1 MFQSLGGCS
10 MYIVDKI
17 ESNEDVLYNSYSSTV
32 FINNIINDN
41 LDRFENI
48 KSEFF
53 TNIVHELRTP
63 VNIILAA
70 IQLLNMDINDEINLS
85 KLKKKDYCDS
95 IKQNSFRLI
104 KMINDILDL
113 SKIENGCYNL
123 NCHNYNIISIVEDV
137 VSSVANYIEDQS
149 ICLIFDTNVE
159 EKIIACDP
167 EKIERIMLNLISN
180 SIKFTKPGGVIK
192 VIIKDRKDSVL
203 IIVKDTGC
211 GIQKD
216 DLKNIFNRF
225 TQVAE
230 PSPKSIDGSGIGL
243 SLVKSLVELHKGT
256 IKAKSVYGK
265 GTVMMIELPALKTEN
280 SKDYTLCDKN
290 LNKDITE
297 RLNIEFSY
305 NTK

>member
-1 MFQSLGGCS
+1 
-10 MYIVDKI
+10 MYMVDKI
-17 ESNEDVLYNSYSSTV
+17 ESEKDVLYNSYSNTV
-32 FINNIINDN
+32 SIDDIINAN
-41 LDRFENI
+41 LDGLENI
-48 KSEFF
+48 KAEFF

-63 VNIILAA
+63 VNIILGA

-85 KLKKKDYCDS
+85 KLKKKDYYNS

-113 SKIENGCYNL
+113 SKIESGYYNL
-123 NCHNYNIISIVEDV
+123 NFGNYNIISIVEDI

-180 SIKFTKPGGVIK
+180 SVKFTKPGGLVE
-192 VIIKDRKDSVL
+192 VIIKDRKDSV
-203 IIVKDTGC
+203 IVIVRDTGC

-216 DLKNIFNRF
+216 DLKDIFNRF
-225 TQVAE
+225 TQVGK
-230 PSPKSIDGSGIGL
+230 PSSKGMDGSGIGL

-265 GTVMMIELPALKTEN
+265 GTVMIIELPVIKTEN
-280 SKDYTLCDKN
+280 SRNFTPCNKN

>member
-1 MFQSLGGCS
+1 